1 MSIPP
6 PPPVPQGGYGRP
18 MGAVAPDL
26 ASAGKRMGARFL
38 DGLILGVA
46 SGLIVAP
53 IILSE
58 GESAGFGGIGADGDI
73 GSGKLLLI
81 SVLSLALGFVYEAVI
96 TKVAGGTPMKLAFG
110 MRVVRADNG
119 GPLEWS
125 HATLRWLVPSIF
137 GLIPLVG
144 GFISA
149 ILFLVSLVLL
159 FTDSL
164 RQTIS
169 DKVAKTVVINAR

>member
-1 MSIPP
+1 
-6 PPPVPQGGYGRP
+6 

-26 ASAGKRMGARFL
+26 ASAGKRIGARFL
-38 DGLILGVA
+38 DAVIMGIVSGVV
-46 SGLIVAP
+46 IAP

-58 GESAGFGGIGADGDI
+58 GESAGFGGIGADGDV
-73 GSGKLLLI
+73 STGKLLFI
-81 SVLSLALGFVYEAVI
+81 SLFSLAVGFVYEAVI

-110 MRVVRADNG
+110 MKVVRADDG

-125 HATLRWLVPSIF
+125 HAVLRWLVPSIF
-137 GLIPLVG
+137 GLIPVVG
-144 GFISA
+144 GIISFVLFI
-149 ILFLVSLVLL
+149 VSLILL

-169 DKVAKTVVINAR
+169 DKVAKTVVINSAR